1 MFKENF
7 YDKKR
12 GNVWTHL
19 TFDSKEEIENENGEN
34 IDCIFLARV
43 FRNIQPGD
51 ELCHLITIVTEI
63 ISYALAVYG
72 VEDGAKILTALYL
85 HELGHIVNDGTKEDP
100 EEEADDLVRYYN
112 PQYLDYVNDLNECI
126 EEIFYHNS

>member
-1 MFKENF
+1 M
-7 YDKKR
+7 
-12 GNVWTHL
+12 
-19 TFDSKEEIENENGEN
+19 
-34 IDCIFLARV
+34 
-43 FRNIQPGD
+43 
-51 ELCHLITIVTEI
+51 
-63 ISYALAVYG
+63 YG

-100 EEEADDLVRYYN
+100 EEEAYDLVRYYN